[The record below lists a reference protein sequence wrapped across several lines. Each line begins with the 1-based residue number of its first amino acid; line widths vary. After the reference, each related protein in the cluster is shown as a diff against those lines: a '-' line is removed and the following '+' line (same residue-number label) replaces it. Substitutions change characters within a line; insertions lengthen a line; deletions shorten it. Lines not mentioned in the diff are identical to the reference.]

1 MKRIYEV
8 ADPFGNIHTFN
19 SKETANIFIKLKRKP
34 YKESSIVIEYTITEG
49 IEFDSKEEEQLLS
62 EIMKDCFL
70 RGVEQGRLQVKAE
83 SAATEKANEYWK
95 QHPMR

>member
-1 MKRIYEV
+1 MKRIYEA
-8 ADPFGNIHTFN
+8 ADSLGNIHTFN
-19 SKETANIFIKLKRKP
+19 TKEAANIFVKLKA
-34 YKESSIVIEYTITEG
+34 KETHLLFEYTITEG